1 MQVQALF
8 GNAGT
13 KLLKGK
19 TAAKPAAKPAPAK
32 KAAAPATVKK
42 AAPAKK
48 AGSGTQRSGGA
59 GYRQYDGDALWL
71 PNTTRPAWLD
81 GSMAGDR
88 GFDPLGLSKPTE
100 YLQVD
105 IDELDQNAAK
115 NRQGGIVGA
124 FTPVADQVSTDS
136 LQPYSEVFGL
146 QRFRECELIHGR
158 WAMLGALGA
167 LVQEAVT
174 GDSWVAAQT
183 LVYDRPQ
190 YAGVDLPF
198 DIYTLAVLNS
208 VLMGGVE
215 LFRNT
220 ELDPETRCYPGGAF
234 DPLKLA
240 SEPGTE
246 RTSKLREAEI
256 KHARLAMVAF
266 LGFTVQA
273 WTTGEGVLG
282 SLQKFSAGF

>member
-1 MQVQALF
+1 MQVVSLF
-8 GNAGT
+8 GNQGT

-19 TAAKPAAKPAPAK
+19 GTASKGPVKTAVK
-32 KAAAPATVKK
+32 KVAAPLKK
-42 AAPAKK
+42 LAP
-48 AGSGTQRSGGA
+48 GTERSGGA

-81 GSMAGDR
+81 GSLPGDR
-88 GFDPLGLSKPTE
+88 GFDPLGLSKPVE

-105 IDELDQNAAK
+105 LDELDQNAAK
-115 NRQGGIVGA
+115 NKAGSVIGA

-158 WAMLGALGA
+158 WAMLACLGA

-183 LVYDRPQ
+183 LVYENPQ
-190 YAGVDLPF
+190 YAGVNLPF
-198 DIYTLAVLNS
+198 SIYTLAILNS
-208 VLMGGVE
+208 LLMGGAE
-215 LFRNT
+215 LYRNT
-220 ELDPETRCYPGGAF
+220 ELDPERRCYPGGVF
-234 DPLKLA
+234 DPLNLA
-240 SEPGTE
+240 SDDSE

-256 KHARLAMVAF
+256 KHARLAMVSF
-266 LGFTVQA
+266 LGYAVQA
-273 WTTGEGVLG
+273 WYTGEGALG
-282 SLQKFSAGF
+282 SLQKFSNGF

>member
-1 MQVQALF
+1 M
-8 GNAGT
+8 
-13 KLLKGK
+13 
-19 TAAKPAAKPAPAK
+19 
-32 KAAAPATVKK
+32 
-42 AAPAKK
+42 
-48 AGSGTQRSGGA
+48 
-59 GYRQYDGDALWL
+59 
-71 PNTTRPAWLD
+71 
-81 GSMAGDR
+81 
-88 GFDPLGLSKPTE
+88 
-100 YLQVD
+100 
-105 IDELDQNAAK
+105 
-115 NRQGGIVGA
+115 
-124 FTPVADQVSTDS
+124 
-136 LQPYSEVFGL
+136 
-146 QRFRECELIHGR
+146 
-158 WAMLGALGA
+158 
-167 LVQEAVT
+167 
-174 GDSWVAAQT
+174 
-183 LVYDRPQ
+183 YDRPQ

-220 ELDPETRCYPGGAF
+220 ELDPETRCYPGGVF

>member
-19 TAAKPAAKPAPAK
+19 TAAKPAPAK
-32 KAAAPATVKK
+32 KAAPATVKK

-48 AGSGTQRSGGA
+48 AAGTQRSGGA
-59 GYRQYDGDALWL
+59 GYKQYDGEALWL

-81 GSMAGDR
+81 GSLAGDR

-115 NRQGGIVGA
+115 NRPGGIVGA
-124 FTPVADQVSTDS
+124 FSPVADQVSTDS

-190 YAGVDLPF
+190 YANVDLPF

-220 ELDPETRCYPGGAF
+220 ELDPEARCYPGGAF

-246 RTSKLREAEI
+246 RTDKLREAEI

-266 LGFTVQA
+266 LGYTVQA
-273 WTTGEGVLG
+273 WATGEGVLG
-282 SLQKFSAGF
+282 SLQKFSANF